1 MSPERDRV
9 GAGLEGTPEARRA
22 GLACFFGS
30 LLEYYD
36 CYIFA
41 TAAALVFSKVIFP
54 ADSPASPLLA
64 LSTFAVAFVAR
75 PLGGLF
81 FGHLGDTAGRKRAMI
96 IALSMM
102 GVATVLIGFIP
113 SYDQIGIAA
122 PILLVV
128 LRLLQGIS
136 AGGEVAGASALTIEQ
151 APDGRRGWFGSWIT
165 TGVVSGFIVAS
176 LVFLPITALPQE
188 DMLAWGWRIP
198 FWSSALV
205 LVVAYVI
212 RRRLEE
218 PEVFADVRDRGRTAK
233 MPLATVV
240 RDRWQEILRVAG
252 CNLFVAL
259 QPLLTVFGLAY
270 VTTTTDISANSML
283 WVWISASVVA
293 LGVQLGAGLLSDRIG
308 RRPVFVSGCVGLAA
322 SILVFFAAVDT
333 GSLVLV
339 TLAGILTLGVFI
351 SLANGVYPAFYA
363 EMFDVR
369 VRYTGL
375 ALGTQIG
382 LVVAGFVP
390 AAAQALLGV
399 GGLTWIL
406 AGLLGAVLALV
417 AAASALTAR
426 ETHRVPL
433 RELGVDPGAERDAV
447 AAAPVA
453 GTP

>member
-1 MSPERDRV
+1 
-9 GAGLEGTPEARRA
+9 
-22 GLACFFGS
+22 
-30 LLEYYD
+30 
-36 CYIFA
+36 
-41 TAAALVFSKVIFP
+41 
-54 ADSPASPLLA
+54 
-64 LSTFAVAFVAR
+64 
-75 PLGGLF
+75 
-81 FGHLGDTAGRKRAMI
+81 
-96 IALSMM
+96 
-102 GVATVLIGFIP
+102 
-113 SYDQIGIAA
+113 
-122 PILLVV
+122 
-128 LRLLQGIS
+128 
-136 AGGEVAGASALTIEQ
+136 
-151 APDGRRGWFGSWIT
+151 
-165 TGVVSGFIVAS
+165 
-176 LVFLPITALPQE
+176 
-188 DMLAWGWRIP
+188 
-198 FWSSALV
+198 
-205 LVVAYVI
+205 
-212 RRRLEE
+212 
-218 PEVFADVRDRGRTAK
+218 

-375 ALGTQIG
+375 ALGTQMG